1 MFLSVFLYLFT
12 SLFCVKST
20 TVTVVKWINTIRLK
34 KKKTKQDSCME
45 DLQTQCFPETL
56 HCSTSIMWTN

>member
-1 MFLSVFLYLFT
+1 MFLSVFLYFFT

-34 KKKTKQDSCME
+34 KKKDKARQLHGRFTNSM
-45 DLQTQCFPETL
+45 FP
-56 HCSTSIMWTN
+56 